1 MTGPLTLR
9 AAAVLVPGEPAR
21 DGGWVRIE
29 RGRVAAIGVRKPP
42 GGRLVDLGDALI
54 LPGLV
59 NAHTHLEFSG
69 LPAPFPPSGG
79 LPEWI
84 ARVVAW
90 RRDRDAAPSAATARA
105 TAIARGLAESAAAG
119 VTAVGEIATAT
130 PAAIT
135 GPRPRVRAFREAIGL
150 SPAGADAAWRAVRGD
165 LSRGRVHGI
174 SPHAPYTVTASLAAT
189 LVAEARRRRVP
200 LAMHVAETAAEEEL
214 LVHGTGPMRRLLED
228 LGAWRPAAP
237 PRLLPAA
244 DWIGWLARAARGLV
258 IHGTRLPEMPAAF
271 DRLARHRDRL
281 AVVVCP
287 RTALALADT
296 LPPVGA
302 FRAAGLRVAL
312 GTDGR
317 SSAPD
322 LSLLAECRTL
332 VDRGGI
338 APATALAMAT
348 RDGGWALMLEDRCGR
363 LAAGLPAD
371 LVVLRPRSAGPDP
384 WEAAVAPDTVVE
396 ATLRGGRVIAGRIG

>member
-1 MTGPLTLR
+1 VTGDLTLR
-9 AAAVLVPGEPAR
+9 AAAVLVPGEPVR
-21 DGGWVRIE
+21 IGGWIRIE
-29 RGRVAAIGVRKPP
+29 RGRVAAIGTRRPP
-42 GGRLVDLGDALI
+42 PGRLVDLGDALV

-69 LPAPFPPSGG
+69 LAEPFSPTGG
-79 LPEWI
+79 LPAWI

-90 RRDRDAAPSAATARA
+90 RRGRDSEPDGAGSRRA
-105 TAIARGLAESAAAG
+105 AIARGLAESAAAG
-119 VTAVGEIATAT
+119 VTTVGEIATAT
-130 PAAIT
+130 AEPIG
-135 GPRPRVRAFREAIGL
+135 GPRPRVRRFREAIGL
-150 SPAGADAAWRAVRGD
+150 SATAANAAWRAIRGD
-165 LSRGRVHGI
+165 LARGQADGI
-174 SPHAPYTVTASLAAT
+174 SPHAPYTVTAGLAAP
-189 LVAEARRRRVP
+189 LVAEARRRQVP
-200 LAMHVAETAAEEEL
+200 LAMHIAETAAEEEL
-214 LVHGTGPMRRLLED
+214 LASGTGGLRRLLED
-228 LGAWRPAAP
+228 LGAWRQTDP

-244 DWIGWLARAARGLV
+244 EWIGWLARAPRGLV
-258 IHGTRLPEMPAAF
+258 IHGTRLPQIPAAF
-271 DRLARHRDRL
+271 NRLARHRDRL

-338 APATALAMAT
+338 APATALEMAT
-348 RDGGWALMLEDRCGR
+348 RDGGWALMLEGRCGR

-371 LVVLRPRSAGPDP
+371 LVVLRPRSAAADP

-396 ATLRGGRVIAGRIG
+396 ATLRGGRLIAGGIG